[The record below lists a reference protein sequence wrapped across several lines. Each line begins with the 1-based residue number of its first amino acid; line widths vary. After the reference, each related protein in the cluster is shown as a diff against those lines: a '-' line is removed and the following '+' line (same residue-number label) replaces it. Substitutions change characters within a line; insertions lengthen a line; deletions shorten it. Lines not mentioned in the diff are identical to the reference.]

1 MRTKLAILL
10 LFAALSFTLSAQSV
24 ATGERLKRIKGIK
37 TEVAD
42 NGYLYIGFIH
52 SASEPC
58 RLSTAICR
66 TTFASR
72 GDIKSIFFTRE
83 KSENCSPWLKQLIS
97 NGEQVVVEASEVFS
111 RFGIDYAPF
120 GVIIDHKRKV
130 VWFGNPQIL
139 SIDRLEKII
148 NKHLQ
153 TKQSDKDNDTDSDK
167 TDDEPVRN

>member
-66 TTFASR
+66 TSFAAR
-72 GDIKSIFFTRE
+72 GDIKSLFFTRE

-130 VWFGNPQIL
+130 LWFGNPDTL
-139 SIDRLEKII
+139 NEDFFSKI
-148 NKHLQ
+148 KY
-153 TKQSDKDNDTDSDK
+153 KDYDTH
-167 TDDEPVRN
+167 